1 MACPTSS
8 LRACTRTLRLLGSFR
23 FLMGF
28 LCLLECPFGVLQC
41 LPGLFVCGQMIFFS
55 VMLGSSAVC
64 MSGEHVKLSGFLV

>member
-8 LRACTRTLRLLGSFR
+8 RRTLRLLGSFR

-41 LPGLFVCGQMIFFS
+41 LAGVFVAGHMILVS
-55 VMLGSSAVC
+55 VMLGGSTMC
-64 MSGEHVKLSGFLV
+64 MGREHVKLSGFFV